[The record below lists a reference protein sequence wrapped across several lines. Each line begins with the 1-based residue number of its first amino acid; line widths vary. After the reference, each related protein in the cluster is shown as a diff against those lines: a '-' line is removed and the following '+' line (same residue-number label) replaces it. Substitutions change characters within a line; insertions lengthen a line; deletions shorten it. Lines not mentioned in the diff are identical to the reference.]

1 MAMPF
6 HDQHDEHDEH
16 DDRRGLP
23 RSLGPRLRREA
34 REARPAFSP
43 EFQARLVA
51 GLETGLRRPTPPAG
65 LAGATEPEVRGGWQ
79 PLAAL
84 AAGLAGVAAVA
95 VLAMVLPGGQ
105 PGMPWAVEGPA
116 AAMPAARAAPTTTE
130 PAELPA
136 IMLLPLYDEIEA
148 GLRDGVRT
156 LAESLV
162 ELPDWASLAEFD
174 AAGLLGAAVGA
185 E

>member
-1 MAMPF
+1 MLF
-6 HDQHDEHDEH
+6 HDEH

-43 EFQARLVA
+43 EFQARLLA
-51 GLETGLRRPTPPAG
+51 GLEAGPRRPTPPAG
-65 LAGATEPEVRGGWQ
+65 LAAAAEPGVSAGWR
-79 PLAAL
+79 PLVAL
-84 AAGLAGVAAVA
+84 AAGLAGVAAIAALA
-95 VLAMVLPGGQ
+95 VMLPGVQ
-105 PGMPWAVEGPA
+105 PAAPGAGEGPA
-116 AAMPAARAAPTTTE
+116 AALPAAQTALPATTE

-136 IMLLPLYDEIEA
+136 IVLLPLYDEIEA

-174 AAGLLGAAVGA
+174 AAALLGAAIGPDA
-185 E
+185 IGPE